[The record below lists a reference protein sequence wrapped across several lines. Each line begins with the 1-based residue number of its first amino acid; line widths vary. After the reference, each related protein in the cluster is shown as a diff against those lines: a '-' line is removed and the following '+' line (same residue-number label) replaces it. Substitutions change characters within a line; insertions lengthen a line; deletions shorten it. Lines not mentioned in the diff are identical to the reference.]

1 MIDITT
7 VDVKGSERITIIIP
21 NSGEISVSYAK
32 NRIVIIAR
40 VQSGDIKYEI
50 TLKIIPARS
59 AILGDE

>member
-1 MIDITT
+1 
-7 VDVKGSERITIIIP
+7 VKGSERITNTIP

-32 NRIVIIAR
+32 NRIAIIAR
-40 VQSGDIKYEI
+40 VQSGEMKYEI